1 MTCGK
6 WNVID
11 MFKIAPVFI
20 LLKGQIVPK
29 HQTFEDPEYM
39 QLKDYLIP
47 SPTLRLETYWLANQ
61 AYSAL
66 VFF

>member
-1 MTCGK
+1 
-6 WNVID
+6 

-29 HQTFEDPEYM
+29 HQTFEDSEYM

-47 SPTLRLETYWLANQ
+47 SPSLRLETYCTYDLQ
-61 AYSAL
+61 IKLTLPQFS
-66 VFF
+66 FKDMH